1 MNTDLI
7 IIEPEFSEPH
17 PELSIVIPAANEQK
31 TIREFI
37 DWCKKGIQEAQVSAE
52 IIIVSSSSDNTGK
65 IARECGARVI
75 ETPRRGL
82 GRAYIDSL
90 DFIKGKYVLLG
101 DADCTYDFRELSLF
115 LTKFR
120 SGYDFIMGSRYK
132 GSIEKGAMPFMHQ
145 YIGTPITTYIL
156 NKLFNTNFSDIH
168 CGMRGIT
175 KKAFEKINL
184 QSQSWEYASEMVIKA
199 RQHNLRIEEVPVKF
213 YKDINGRQSHHKRSG
228 FLSPYKAAFIN
239 IRAMLIYG
247 SEYVLRKI
255 GNVLTILGILPLLLL
270 TFGPKRL
277 GNYEFNITAQVIG
290 AFLFLAGI
298 QFILISQISRQIHD
312 YSGSDIRKN
321 SLLSNYNFAF
331 LISLGIFTLGIIL
344 ILPFF
349 IAVIKQSYVIPEK
362 EHLLNVGILGFTL
375 IFLAI
380 EYFTSL
386 LVLLGVKHRI

>member
-52 IIIVSSSSDNTGK
+52 IIIVSSSSDDTGK

-90 DFIKGKYVLLG
+90 NFIKGKYVLLG

-255 GNVLTILGILPLLLL
+255 GNVLSILGLLPLLLL

-331 LISLGIFTLGIIL
+331 LISLVIFTLGIIL

-362 EHLLNVGILGFTL
+362 EYLLNMGILGFTL

-380 EYFTSL
+380 EYFTSF

>member
-1 MNTDLI
+1 LNTDLI

-90 DFIKGKYVLLG
+90 NFIKGKYVLLG

-255 GNVLTILGILPLLLL
+255 GNVLSILGILPLLLL

>member
-90 DFIKGKYVLLG
+90 NFIKGKYVLLG

-255 GNVLTILGILPLLLL
+255 GNVLSILGILPLLLL